1 MKAVQ
6 KLSYNQSDRT
16 ILEQKIANQ
25 ITLMNSVYVFRYF
38 KGDSSPL
45 QFVDY
50 SCNNNY
56 CYYSITIN

>member
-25 ITLMNSVYVFRYF
+25 ITLMNSV
-38 KGDSSPL
+38 
-45 QFVDY
+45 
-50 SCNNNY
+50 
-56 CYYSITIN
+56 